1 MRRAVAVTDTNTKSS
16 APLTLTFV
24 IASYNR
30 AQFLPGLLSA
40 LEKQTLARDRFDVV
54 LVDDGSREPIRPV
67 LEQRGTELRLK
78 LIEQSNTGQ
87 ATARHRGI
95 EQATGDIILIV
106 DDDMVLAPD
115 LAEAHLRW
123 HERGFRVVLG
133 RIQSASSIDHMPLFE
148 RFHARQLEKMVEAF
162 RNGNEPHGVHFCTG
176 NVSFRREDY
185 LAIGG
190 FDRSLKRSEDRDLGL
205 RLEHAGASF
214 AYAEDAGT
222 VHESDHTDLGVW
234 LKRAYNYGIYDLR
247 IHHKHPEI
255 ELANPWRFLFLVS
268 PVSRPALLLTTVVP
282 RFGTALAPKLMGFAD
297 WLDKKGHTTH
307 ALRAT
312 TLVYGLQYFSGMR
325 EEAGPISQS
334 LRDLALAFRQRR
346 KARRAPSAAE

>member
-1 MRRAVAVTDTNTKSS
+1 MTVDTLPPPSIRPPGS
-16 APLTLTFV
+16 RLSLTFV

-30 AQFLPGLLSA
+30 AKFLPELLA
-40 LEKQTLARDRFDVV
+40 GLEKQTLPRDRFDVV

-67 LEQRGTELRLK
+67 LEQRGTDLRIT
-78 LIEQSNTGQ
+78 LIEQANTGQ

-95 EQATGDIILIV
+95 EQATGDVILIV
-106 DDDMVLAPD
+106 DDDMKLAPD

-133 RIQSASSIDHMPLFE
+133 RIHSASAIDHMPLFE

-162 RNGNEPHGVHFCTG
+162 RNGSEPRGVHFCTG
-176 NVSFRREDY
+176 NVSFRRKDY

-190 FDRSLKRSEDRDLGL
+190 FDRTLKRSEDRDLGL
-205 RLEHAGASF
+205 RLEYAGATF

-222 VHESDHTDLGVW
+222 VHESDHTDLNVW
-234 LKRAYNYGIYDLR
+234 LKRAYNYGVYDLR

-255 ELANPWRFLFLVS
+255 EIANPWRFLFLVS
-268 PVSRPALLLTTVVP
+268 PLSRPALLLTTVAP
-282 RFGTALAPKLMGFAD
+282 KFGTSVAPRLMAVAD
-297 WLDKKGHTTH
+297 WLDKRGLTST

-312 TLVYGLQYFSGMR
+312 TLVYGLEYFSGMR
-325 EEAGPISQS
+325 EEAGPITQS
-334 LRDLALAFRQRR
+334 LKDLALAVRQRR
-346 KARRAPSAAE
+346 SPARPPGASA